1 MNFNP
6 FAENKPPSR
15 SMFAKERKKQIQA
28 NTEVVDDLEERYT
41 VKEYLGVKMNYET
54 RTFLKALID
63 QGGEEEVLSLVKRV
77 IGEEDEEMRIIDQD
91 GALTRFSCGDLEIAQ
106 LPKLPSTLE
115 SLHCYSTELES
126 LPELPEGLKSLNIE
140 GSTLITTLPTLPEG
154 LEDLIL
160 RSTEIS
166 RLPNLPSSLLVL
178 DCSWNPIALDLE
190 YLAEL
195 KAQRPDLTIFAEV
208 T

>member
-15 SMFAKERKKQIQA
+15 SMFSKEQKKQIRA
-28 NTEVVDDLEERYT
+28 TTEVVEDLGERYAI
-41 VKEYLGVKMNYET
+41 KEFLGVKMNYET

-63 QGGEEEVLSLVKRV
+63 QGGEEEVMSLVERV
-77 IGEEDEEMRIIDQD
+77 ISEEDEEPRIIDED
-91 GALTRFSCGDLEIAQ
+91 GALTRFSCGELVIDR

-115 SLHCYSTELES
+115 SLHCYCTGLES
-126 LPELPEGLKSLNIE
+126 LPELPEGLRTLSID
-140 GSTLITTLPTLPEG
+140 GSTGITNLPKLPEG
-154 LEDLIL
+154 LKRLNL
-160 RSTEIS
+160 GSTKIS

-178 DCSWNPIALDLE
+178 DCSWSPIALDLE
-190 YLAEL
+190 YQAEL
-195 KAQRPDLTIFAEV
+195 KAQRPNLRILAEG

>member
-1 MNFNP
+1 MKFNP
-6 FAENKPPSR
+6 FAENKNPSV
-15 SMFAKERKKQIQA
+15 SMFAKERKKQIRA
-28 NTEVVDDLEERYT
+28 TTEVVEDLGERYAI
-41 VKEYLGVKMNYET
+41 KEYLGVKMNYET

-63 QGGEEEVLSLVKRV
+63 QGGEAGVLSLVKKV
-77 IGEEDEEMRIIDQD
+77 TSEEDEEMRIIDKD
-91 GALTRFSCGDLEIAQ
+91 GALTRFSCGDPEIAQ

-115 SLHCYSTELES
+115 SLHCYCTELES
-126 LPELPEGLKSLNIE
+126 LPELPEGLRTLNIE
-140 GSTLITTLPTLPEG
+140 GSTLITTLPALPEG

-190 YLAEL
+190 YQAEL

>member
-1 MNFNP
+1 MKFNP
-6 FAENKPPSR
+6 FAENKAPSR
-15 SMFAKERKKQIQA
+15 SMFAKEQKKQILA
-28 NTEVVDDLEERYT
+28 TAEAVKDLEERYT
-41 VKEYLGVKMNYET
+41 IKEFLGVKMNYET

-63 QGGEEEVLSLVKRV
+63 QGGEEEVQLLVERV
-77 IGEEDEEMRIIDQD
+77 IREEDEEMRIIDND

-115 SLHCYSTELES
+115 SLYCYSTELES
-126 LPELPEGLKSLNIE
+126 LPELPEGLRSLNIE
-140 GSTLITTLPTLPEG
+140 GSTLITTLPELPEG

-178 DCSWNPIALDLE
+178 DCSWSPIALDLE
-190 YLAEL
+190 YQAEL
-195 KAQRPDLTIFAEV
+195 KAQRPNLTIFAEV